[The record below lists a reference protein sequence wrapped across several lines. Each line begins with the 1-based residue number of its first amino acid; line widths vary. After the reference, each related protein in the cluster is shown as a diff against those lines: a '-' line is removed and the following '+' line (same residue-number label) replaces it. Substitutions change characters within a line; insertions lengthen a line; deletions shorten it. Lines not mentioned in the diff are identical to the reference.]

1 MNAEVIADLSAK
13 VLKRVLAF
21 AAVRDVR
28 YYLCGAHVLPGV
40 KHGNLP
46 ARISASNGHML
57 YAEED
62 KSAVV
67 SRELIVAIGPRGRA
81 LLIGEHRVK
90 VYADNAVHI
99 TDSHGAPLYI
109 EPGRGVIEGKFP
121 AIEALVGVPT
131 DWHEGLR
138 APVNTEYLKAAL
150 SVPGAI
156 RFFSKKDPVGQFST
170 SSAVMFVMDGGTGNG
185 GKAMG
190 LIMPIRSRFDANAS
204 VADMMPASLLVH
216 RAKPAEAA

>member
-1 MNAEVIADLSAK
+1 MNTELIADLSAK

-46 ARISASNGHML
+46 ARISATNGHMF

-67 SRELIVAIGPRGRA
+67 SRELIVQIGLRGRG
-81 LLIGEHRVK
+81 LLTGENRVK

-99 TDSHGAPLYI
+99 TDSYGEPLYI
-109 EPGRGVIEGKFP
+109 EPGKGVVEGKFP
-121 AIEALVGVPT
+121 AIEPIVGVPT

-138 APVNTEYLKAAL
+138 APCNTQYLKAAL
-150 SVPGAI
+150 SLPGAI
-156 RFFSKKDPVGQFST
+156 RFFSKKDPVGEFST
-170 SSAVMFVMDGGTGNG
+170 SSAVMFVMEGGTGNG

-190 LIMPIRSRFDANAS
+190 LIMPLRSKFDINAS
-204 VADMMPASLLVH
+204 VADMVPATLMV
-216 RAKPAEAA
+216 RRMTPAEAA